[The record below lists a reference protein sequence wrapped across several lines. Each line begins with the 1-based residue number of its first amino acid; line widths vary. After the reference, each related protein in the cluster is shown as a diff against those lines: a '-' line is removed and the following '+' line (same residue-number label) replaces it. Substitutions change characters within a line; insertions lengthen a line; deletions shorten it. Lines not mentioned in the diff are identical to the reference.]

1 MFNRDIDQF
10 RFPEDHPK
18 NMAPGPHTPFD
29 YPPRPPHGRP
39 PPFGP
44 PHPPPPFSREAVQ
57 DIKTLII
64 LTIIS
69 EYQDGITGYQLQEK
83 FSFPRGTLL
92 RNLNFLE
99 VNSYVKIKEG
109 IVKGRAQK
117 LYTISQLGRDYL
129 EHLKMKWASEF
140 ARMSDMAPPEQ
151 FLGEELKV
159 MLKEH
164 IKDFTTKD
172 STEDFFR
179 GIRSWVNSTLNRIE
193 SRRES
198 LLIVK
203 SELNKV
209 IKKIS
214 KMEELGINFLKK
226 LIDQFIQNIHESQE
240 GKDQNV

>member
-18 NMAPGPHTPFD
+18 NVAPGPHTPFD

-129 EHLKMKWASEF
+129 EHL
-140 ARMSDMAPPEQ
+140 
-151 FLGEELKV
+151 
-159 MLKEH
+159 
-164 IKDFTTKD
+164 
-172 STEDFFR
+172 
-179 GIRSWVNSTLNRIE
+179 
-193 SRRES
+193 
-198 LLIVK
+198 
-203 SELNKV
+203 
-209 IKKIS
+209 
-214 KMEELGINFLKK
+214 
-226 LIDQFIQNIHESQE
+226 
-240 GKDQNV
+240 